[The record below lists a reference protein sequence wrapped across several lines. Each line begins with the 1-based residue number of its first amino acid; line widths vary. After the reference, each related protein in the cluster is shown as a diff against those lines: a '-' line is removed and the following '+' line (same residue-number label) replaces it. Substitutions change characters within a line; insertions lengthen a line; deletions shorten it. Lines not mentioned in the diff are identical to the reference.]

1 MVRGLENVVQAAALR
16 ELVLK
21 EVNCEAMVRVYCYID
36 SSRSFKKQNTD
47 QLFSIFAEDR
57 ASTNAFQLLQEVI

>member
-1 MVRGLENVVQAAALR
+1 MIRGLENMVQAAALR
-16 ELVLK
+16 VLK
-21 EVNCEAMVRVYCYID
+21 EINCEAMVRVYCHID
-36 SSRSFKKQNTD
+36 SSRSFEKQNTD